1 MIIGLTGP
9 SGSGKSTALWAF
21 KQQGFELLDCD
32 VIYHQLLAKD
42 KNLQNDIRKAF
53 PTVMSKDGILDRK
66 ALSSIVFNNENELAS
81 LNAIT
86 YPYMESY
93 LKSYINTSNKK
104 KFIIEAINMI
114 GYPLEKMCDRVII
127 VIASGLTR
135 LKRVAERDN
144 ITLEQAEER
153 LRAQE
158 KDFAFDMS
166 KYEVLRNDFDSER
179 EWFKYVLD
187 YIQYL

>member
-1 MIIGLTGP
+1 MIIGITGP

-21 KQQGFELLDCD
+21 KRKGFELLDCD

-42 KNLQNDIRKAF
+42 KNLQNDIRKTF
-53 PTVMSKDGILDRK
+53 PTVMAEDGILNRK
-66 ALSSIVFNNENELAS
+66 ALASIVFNNENELAT

-93 LKSYINTSNKK
+93 LKSYINTSSKK
-104 KFIIEAINMI
+104 KFVIEAINMI
-114 GYPLEKMCDRVII
+114 GYPLEKMCDRVIV

-135 LKRVAERDN
+135 LRRIAERDN

-166 KYEVLRNDFDSER
+166 KYEVLRNNFDSEK